1 MTNSLLL
8 QKLNKVEVLA
18 SASKLQRL
26 LFNPYKYIFSIFFR
40 DFIYKR
46 NKKEKL
52 VKAQVFFGE
61 IMNIALPA
69 TTDIYL
75 TGGKSH
81 DSEIRLAKFIIQTLN
96 NGDHFLD
103 IGAHYGYF
111 TLLGSK
117 LVGETGKVSAFEPS
131 VNSFRLLEL
140 NCSLKRNISIY
151 QQAVSD
157 APGSIHFYEF
167 DNLHSEYNSIDS
179 SQFENEEWFRQ
190 SPPDKIS
197 VSATTIDQITESGFC
212 PKIIKIDVEGGE
224 YNVIMGAL
232 TFIKNNA
239 PFIAMEY
246 LEPGR
251 HNIAHQKA
259 VTFLRENGYKTHII
273 DSSGFLKNI
282 DDIDS
287 YLLKNKLESDNIV
300 FRKNTFVN

>member
-1 MTNSLLL
+1 MTHSLLL
-8 QKLNKVEVLA
+8 QEINKVEVLA

-26 LFNPYKYIFSIFFR
+26 LFNPYKYISSIFFR
-40 DFIYKR
+40 DFIYKKD
-46 NKKEKL
+46 KKEKW
-52 VKAQVFFGE
+52 VKTHAFFGGT
-61 IMNIALPA
+61 MNVALPA
-69 TTDIYL
+69 STDIYL

-117 LVGETGKVSAFEPS
+117 LVGETGKVFAFEPS
-131 VNSFRLLEL
+131 TNSFHLLEL
-140 NCSLKRNISIY
+140 NCIPESNISIY

-157 APGSIHFYEF
+157 TLRSIHFYEF
-167 DNLHSEYNSIDS
+167 DNLHSEYNSTDAA
-179 SQFENEEWFRQ
+179 QFEHEEWFKQ
-190 SPPDKIS
+190 SPPNKIS
-197 VSATTIDQITESGFC
+197 VPTNTIDQITESDFC

-224 YNVIMGAL
+224 YNVIKGAL
-232 TFIKNNA
+232 KFIENNA

-251 HNIAHQKA
+251 HNITHQKA
-259 VTFLRENGYKTHII
+259 VTFLRDNGYKTYII
-273 DSSGFLKNI
+273 EPSGFLKGI
-282 DDIDS
+282 EDIDS

-300 FRKNTFVN
+300 FKKEKRS

>member
-1 MTNSLLL
+1 MANSLLL
-8 QKLNKVEVLA
+8 QKINKVEILA

-26 LFNPYKYIFSIFFR
+26 LFNPYKYISSIFFR
-40 DFIYKR
+40 DFLYKKS
-46 NKKEKL
+46 KKEKL

-69 TTDIYL
+69 STDIYL

-96 NGDHFLD
+96 SGDHFLD

-111 TLLGSK
+111 TLLAAK
-117 LVGETGKVSAFEPS
+117 LVGETGKISAFEPS
-131 VNSFRLLEL
+131 VNSFHLLQQ
-140 NCSLKRNISIY
+140 NCDSHSNISIY
-151 QQAVSD
+151 QQAVSNTQD
-157 APGSIHFYEF
+157 SIHFYEF
-167 DNLHSEYNSIDS
+167 DNLHSEYNSADVK
-179 SQFENEEWFRQ
+179 QFEQEDWFKQ
-190 SPPDKIS
+190 SPPKKIS
-197 VSATTIDQITESGFC
+197 VSCTTIDQVTASGFC

-224 YNVIMGAL
+224 YNVVKGAL
-232 TFIKNNA
+232 RFIENNM

-251 HNIAHQKA
+251 HNIEHQKA
-259 VTFLRENGYKTHII
+259 VAFLKEHGYKTYII
-273 DSSGFLKNI
+273 ESSGLLKDI
-282 DDIDS
+282 EDIDS